1 SAMVWAPT
9 GLGKSWFALSVALAV
24 AGGGRVL
31 GWSAPKPARVL
42 YVDGEMHI
50 EEVRDRMRDL
60 IDSGA
65 IEGLD
70 VEAALR
76 NLTLHCRQHQELD
89 VRFWDVM
96 SSADQAALRKMV
108 KDGGYSL
115 VILDNFTVLSDGLTD
130 ENSAGA
136 MKPALSLLLGLKQD
150 DVAAVLIHHSGK
162 SGEKF
167 RGSSAIAATFE
178 VILGL
183 QPTNDPR
190 EDRRY
195 SASFTIGVEKFRGKR
210 DETMADRQASL
221 VN

>member
-89 VRFWDVM
+89 VRVCDVI
-96 SSADQAALRKMV
+96 SSADQAALRQMV
-108 KDGGYSL
+108 TDGGVSL
-115 VILDNFTVLSDGLTD
+115 QFLANYTVMSRGPTD
-130 ENSAGA
+130 ES
-136 MKPALSLLLGLKQD
+136 
-150 DVAAVLIHHSGK
+150 
-162 SGEKF
+162 
-167 RGSSAIAATFE
+167 
-178 VILGL
+178 
-183 QPTNDPR
+183 
-190 EDRRY
+190 
-195 SASFTIGVEKFRGKR
+195 
-210 DETMADRQASL
+210 
-221 VN
+221 